1 MEKGVTPEE
10 TLSWEEY
17 LKESFSLPERD
28 WEQYSPLT
36 LAYIGDSV
44 YDLLIRTVLV
54 KRGNTQTARLHGGA
68 SRLVR
73 AGAQA
78 RIAEKLLPHLTPQEE
93 GVYRRGKNSKPAHT
107 AKNADRRE
115 YLEATG
121 FEALLGYLY
130 LKGDYRR
137 MIDLVKL
144 GLEESGYGL

>member
-73 AGAQA
+73 AGPEQVSS
-78 RIAEKLLPHLTPQEE
+78 REVGLLLAE
-93 GVYRRGKNSKPAHT
+93 
-107 AKNADRRE
+107 D
-115 YLEATG
+115 
-121 FEALLGYLY
+121 FEAPVWG
-130 LKGDYRR
+130 GQPGRR
-137 MIDLVKL
+137 TI
-144 GLEESGYGL
+144 GFA

>member
-1 MEKGVTPEE
+1 MEKGVTPGDF
-10 TLSWEEY
+10 SDWEEY
-17 LKESFSLPERD
+17 LRQEFDLPCRQ

-44 YDLLIRTVLV
+44 YDLIIRTVLV
-54 KRGNTQTARLHGGA
+54 KRANTQTAKLHGAA

-73 AGAQA
+73 AGTQA
-78 RIAEKLLPHLTPQEE
+78 RIMEALRGYLTPQEE
-93 GVYRRGKNSKPAHT
+93 SVYRRGRNSKPGHT
-107 AKNADRRE
+107 AKNADRQE

-130 LKGDYRR
+130 LKKDYRR

-144 GLEESGYGL
+144 GLEESGHGL